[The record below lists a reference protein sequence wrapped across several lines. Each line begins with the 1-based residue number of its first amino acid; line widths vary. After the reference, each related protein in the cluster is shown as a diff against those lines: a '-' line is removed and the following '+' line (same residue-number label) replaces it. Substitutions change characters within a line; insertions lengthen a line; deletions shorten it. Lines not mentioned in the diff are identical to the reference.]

1 MNLFILGTLELPTSK
16 LHQDKQT
23 RQWFDASLNKQNNIK
38 LLKCDYNEVGLR
50 WAWMPFDELM
60 MGHLMT
66 NVIIVGRASLLPLAH
81 CTGAQHNQAT
91 QPSMPSLQCPKCN
104 DVQVGAAVRTSR
116 MIKITKSR
124 LYMGLVV
131 VQLLWQSQASS
142 ILNSTLIIKTD
153 AADAQAILVGLSAIQ
168 SCSQKVLYLLN
179 L

>member
-1 MNLFILGTLELPTSK
+1 
-16 LHQDKQT
+16 
-23 RQWFDASLNKQNNIK
+23 
-38 LLKCDYNEVGLR
+38 
-50 WAWMPFDELM
+50 MPFDELM

-66 NVIIVGRASLLPLAH
+66 NVIIVGRASLLPLVH

-153 AADAQAILVGLSAIQ
+153 AAAPSAWFICNPKLQLQ
-168 SCSQKVLYLLN
+168 STLYTELMYSCTMKDVSSGQRKKTN
-179 L
+179 TTR

>member
-1 MNLFILGTLELPTSK
+1 MDLLVVQDQSSIIFTKINEPFYPRNLRIAHIKIAPR
-16 LHQDKQT
+16 QQT

-66 NVIIVGRASLLPLAH
+66 NVIIVGRASLLPLVH

-104 DVQVGAAVRTSR
+104 DVQVRCCCEN
-116 MIKITKSR
+116 KQDDQNYK
-124 LYMGLVV
+124 
-131 VQLLWQSQASS
+131 VQTVYGFSS
-142 ILNSTLIIKTD
+142 CAIIM
-153 AADAQAILVGLSAIQ
+153 AIIGFFHS
-168 SCSQKVLYLLN
+168 KFN
-179 L
+179 LDHQN